1 MSSSLS
7 SPLSA
12 LAAAGSTWTGGSADS
27 GGGGGGSADGW
38 RSPSSSDSTTA
49 RRPVTYNYSA
59 HPLRLLNAWVSCD
72 EQRDVNKQEC
82 PLYEKAIIHA
92 ALLVSDD
99 DPEGKK
105 PKTSKLDEAPFC
117 RLVSGEIS
125 DCDELASL
133 SKHHLEAG
141 DTALSA
147 TKRVVAPSP
156 EPPPRPRSFRK
167 EGKVLVTWGRKREE
181 VIPPFPPRPLRRRGG
196 APPPQAPALT

>member
-1 MSSSLS
+1 MYW
-7 SPLSA
+7 A
-12 LAAAGSTWTGGSADS
+12 TWPRYPE
-27 GGGGGGSADGW
+27 GW
-38 RSPSSSDSTTA
+38 PGYLLETFTDLQKLLPGKKIPKPKMRVDEGI
-49 RRPVTYNYSA
+49 VLWLGTYNYSA
-59 HPLRLLNAWVSCD
+59 HPLRLLDAWVSCD

-105 PKTSKLDEAPFC
+105 PKTPKLDEAPFC

-167 EGKVLVTWGRKREE
+167 EDKVLVTWGRKREE
-181 VIPPFPPRPLRRRGG
+181 VIPPFPPRPSRRRGA